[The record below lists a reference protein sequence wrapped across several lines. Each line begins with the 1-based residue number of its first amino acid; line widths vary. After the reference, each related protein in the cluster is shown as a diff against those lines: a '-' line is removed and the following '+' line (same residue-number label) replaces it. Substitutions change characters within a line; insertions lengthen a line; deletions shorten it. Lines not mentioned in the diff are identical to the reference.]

1 GRVAPDVTLT
11 KQLVIAV
18 GRVPARDASISG
30 RVVDETGKPL
40 ADVVVRANPEHEKM
54 GMWGKER
61 TKPPRTAAFATS
73 NADGTFEIR
82 GLDRDTYEVGAELDD
97 KAPAWL
103 KGIAGGTR
111 GVAIELTPG
120 LRLAGAVATA
130 DG

>member
-1 GRVAPDVTLT
+1 
-11 KQLVIAV
+11 
-18 GRVPARDASISG
+18 
-30 RVVDETGKPL
+30 
-40 ADVVVRANPEHEKM
+40 
-54 GMWGKER
+54 
-61 TKPPRTAAFATS
+61 AAFATS
-73 NADGTFEIR
+73 SADGTFEIR

-130 DG
+130 DGAPVPAFTLYVFRKAGAARELVVMRSLVDAMGRFSVRIAPGAYELVASANGWAPSAR